1 MNLRNKILLF
11 AVLPLLVAL
20 CTIALTVRHYAN
32 SLAQQ
37 EQKVI
42 EDAFLAA
49 KDAELKNYVAIAQ
62 LAIAH
67 LYESGKTDEATKA
80 EAREILRKLQYSI
93 DGYFFLYSTAE
104 PGKQLMHSKQK
115 ELEGKDMW
123 GSEDCA
129 GKLLI
134 QDLIRVA
141 RAGGGFENYVWPK
154 YSIKSQDPKPKRA
167 NQDSELDCENS
178 RPKRAYVI
186 ELPHWGWMLGTGV
199 YLDDVDSALSEIDAQ
214 VSRNIND
221 TMLWIAGIAFMSTV
235 AIFLGL
241 MLNIKE
247 RTVLDDKLA
256 SAYVELQV
264 LTDKLSLT
272 NEELTALAQE
282 IMTARGK
289 ERERIKDE
297 LHDGIQ
303 QKLFASNM
311 QLEVAMKTLP
321 HVPEKSSQALNSI
334 KKLLDEMRLELRKI
348 VDGIVD
354 PDLDLKAGLAKLALD
369 MSQPT
374 RLIKVTVDG
383 EITNI
388 TADSKR
394 VLELFAREALV
405 NIVRHAD
412 AHQIE
417 MRLESLPHLIKLEIC
432 DDGRGFDLT
441 NNHGG
446 HGLRNM
452 KERLELAG
460 GSLTINS
467 HPGGTCLT
475 GILPI
480 T

>member
-1 MNLRNKILLF
+1 MKLRQKILVF
-11 AVLPLLVAL
+11 AVLPMLLAL
-20 CTIALTVRHYAN
+20 CAIALTVRHHAN

-37 EQKVI
+37 EQEVI
-42 EDAFLAA
+42 KDAFFAT
-49 KDAELKNYVAIAQ
+49 KDAELKNYVAIAR

-67 LYESGKTDEATKA
+67 LYEDGETDEETKA
-80 EAREILRKLQYSI
+80 KAREILRKLQYSI
-93 DGYFFLYSTAE
+93 DGYFFVYSLD
-104 PGKQLMHSKQK
+104 GHQLMHSKQK
-115 ELEGKDMW
+115 ELEGKNMW

-154 YSIKSQDPKPKRA
+154 YSIKNQDPKPKRA
-167 NQDSELDCENS
+167 IQDSELDCENS

-186 ELPHWGWMLGTGV
+186 ELPRWGWMLGTGV
-199 YLDDVDSALSEIDAQ
+199 YLDDVDSALLEIDTQ

-247 RTVLDDKLA
+247 RTALDDKLS
-256 SAYVELQV
+256 SANAELEV

-272 NEELTALAQE
+272 NAELTALAQE

-297 LHDGIQ
+297 LHDRVQ
-303 QKLFASNM
+303 QKLFASNI
-311 QLEVAMKTLP
+311 QLEVAMRTLP
-321 HVPEKSSQALNSI
+321 NVPEKSSHALNSI
-334 KKLLDEMRLELRKI
+334 KELLDEMRIELRKI

-354 PDLDLKAGLAKLALD
+354 PDLDLKVGLEKLALD
-369 MSQPT
+369 MSQST
-374 RLIKVTVDG
+374 RLIKVTFDG

-388 TADSKR
+388 TVDSKR
-394 VLELFAREALV
+394 ALELFAREALV
-405 NIVRHAD
+405 NIVKHAD

-417 MRLESLPHLIKLEIC
+417 MHLESSPQLVKLEIC
-432 DDGRGFDLT
+432 DDGRGFDVA
-441 NNHGG
+441 NNHAG
-446 HGLRNM
+446 HGLHNM
-452 KERLELAG
+452 KERLEVAG

-467 HPGGTCLT
+467 SPAGTCLT
-475 GILPI
+475 GILPLI
-480 T
+480 